1 MSFVP
6 PPLPSNPP
14 PTPPADLTEWQYY
27 SQFSTDTI
35 GIQIVPNDVPTDPTG
50 NTVSIQAFLL
60 PSPGTA
66 GNPSPA
72 WSGTA
77 TRTGV
82 GTYTWTFL
90 ASSNTN
96 QPGYY
101 RLDWTYTLNAVSET
115 ASTWIQI
122 GPPSPAY
129 DALDAYGRGL
139 VNDVWAK
146 FADGYDS
153 PQGGPNLQMWYQT
166 HFNRGRVAQLLTQAI
181 QHINVAAQPP
191 TTFVAG
197 PNGGGP
203 EFPYPQWMGLANTA
217 LTVEV
222 IKHLMRSYVEDPE
235 IQGAVQARTI
245 RRDYLQ
251 RWQSMLDVEAP
262 LLKEQRDVW
271 KISFMFVMTPRVLV
285 SGGAYGN
292 YSPVRPIGNTI
303 ARPIY
308 WWRFY

>member
-1 MSFVP
+1 MTFVP
-6 PPLPSNPP
+6 PPLPTDPP

-35 GIQIVPNDVPTDPTG
+35 GIIISPNDTPTDPTG
-50 NTVSIQAFLL
+50 NSVSLQAFLL
-60 PSPGTA
+60 PSPGTQGSA
-66 GNPSPA
+66 TPV
-72 WSGTA
+72 WSGLA

-82 GTYTWTFL
+82 GTYTWTFS
-90 ASSNTN
+90 ASTNTN
-96 QPGYY
+96 NTGFF
-101 RLDWTYTLNAVSET
+101 RLDWSYYLNGTLET
-115 ASTWIQI
+115 ASTWIEI

-129 DALDAYGRGL
+129 DALGPSGRQL

-146 FADGYDS
+146 FSDGYDS

-166 HFNRGRVAQLLTQAI
+166 HFNRGRVAQLLNQAI

-191 TTFVAG
+191 TGYSAAPT
-197 PNGGGP
+197 PGP
-203 EFPYPQWMGLANTA
+203 EFPYAQWMGLANTA

-222 IKHLMRSYVEDPE
+222 LKHLMRSYVEDPD
-235 IQGAVQARTI
+235 IQGSVQARMN

-251 RWQSMLDVEAP
+251 RWQSLLDVEAP

-292 YSPVRPIGNTI
+292 YSPVRPIGNTV